1 MWYQRPDS
9 RPHAPPPAPAQARFQ
24 GCRRPQSVS
33 GGLRLPARLRVA
45 CMGPRGRSRA
55 SRSRLLLDAW
65 RWGHVTAGLRAG
77 GPSRR
82 RLRLLL
88 SSRSF
93 RKFNECSQSHQT
105 FVFLRLLF
113 TRFQACSLNCLLSTV
128 ELSQPLSSSPLTLPS
143 TAHSRR
149 PAGCRFT
156 NENGITACMS
166 LKCFFPCV
174 ENETLAG
181 GCPAGV
187 IQRVMW
193 QPPTPNP
200 DPGAPPTPDP
210 DPTLVQAP
218 PPRGGWAPP
227 SAGAELLRGPAVAS
241 S

>member
-1 MWYQRPDS
+1 
-9 RPHAPPPAPAQARFQ
+9 
-24 GCRRPQSVS
+24 
-33 GGLRLPARLRVA
+33 
-45 CMGPRGRSRA
+45 
-55 SRSRLLLDAW
+55 
-65 RWGHVTAGLRAG
+65 
-77 GPSRR
+77 
-82 RLRLLL
+82 
-88 SSRSF
+88 
-93 RKFNECSQSHQT
+93 
-105 FVFLRLLF
+105 
-113 TRFQACSLNCLLSTV
+113 
-128 ELSQPLSSSPLTLPS
+128 
-143 TAHSRR
+143 
-149 PAGCRFT
+149 
-156 NENGITACMS
+156 MS